1 MSSSSVSSNS
11 LSSNGASNLMADLI
25 VYACPIGPL
34 ARQIEAYLEKSQQ
47 TIGRNA
53 AHAYMPHCTL
63 TGFFSDEK
71 SAFPIYLS
79 ALEKVLCEHSQ
90 HISNPPI
97 TLEEILFREKWH
109 GLTLQANWL
118 KQMVAEFAQQAH
130 SPTRTENLRLKDWL
144 HLSLAYDFKPED
156 GAMLEQLA
164 KEMINLSA
172 EVAWEVRFYEREQN
186 RSTQVSIHHK
196 WLCHGS
202 WPISSV

>member
-1 MSSSSVSSNS
+1 MT
-11 LSSNGASNLMADLI
+11 DLI
-25 VYACPIGPL
+25 VYACPVGPL

-71 SAFPIYLS
+71 SAIPIYLS

-97 TLEEILFREKWH
+97 TIEEILFREKWH
-109 GLTLQANWL
+109 GLALKANWL
-118 KQMVAEFAQQAH
+118 KQMVADFAQQAH
-130 SPTRTENLRLKDWL
+130 SPTRTESLRLKDWL
-144 HLSLAYDFKPED
+144 HLSLAYNFKLED
-156 GAMLEQLA
+156 GEMLEQLA
-164 KEMINLSA
+164 KEMIAPSA
-172 EVAWEVRFYEREQN
+172 EVAWEIRFYEREQN
-186 RSTQVSIHHK
+186 RSTPEPLHNR

-202 WPISSV
+202 WPI